1 MEIAPNAP
9 ISPRDQKIIQES
21 IQEFSQLQNNRA
33 VFGSHWEE
41 VAELIDPPSR
51 NSFFY
56 SVFNWPGQKKSDR
69 QVDATGMMALD
80 RFKAIIDSL
89 LTPRNMMWHGLEAD
103 NEYVMKDRLTRL
115 WFEQVTK
122 ILFKYRY
129 LPSANFSA
137 NNQGVFHNL
146 GAYGTGSM
154 FVDRYLGHDG
164 GKGLRYK
171 ALPLGEAFLRQDH
184 QGQIDGICRWFR
196 LTGRQAIQ
204 AQKAMGWN
212 ALPAG
217 LIAMADQ
224 KSEMTFN
231 FLHRICPRDDYDPE
245 RLDARGKLYASYYIC
260 LDFQA
265 LLSEGG
271 YNTFPVPTSRWTHN
285 VFDGPYGRSPAMA
298 VLPALKTLNSEKRD
312 FLTQGHRA
320 GVPVLLTTDDGVVEV
335 SFRPGALNKGGWSPD
350 GHPLI
355 GTLPV
360 GDINITDKMMDE
372 ERTLINSA
380 FLVDLFKILLDDPKI
395 YSATQVV
402 EMMSQRGILIA
413 PTIGRQQ
420 SEYLGNMIPREL
432 DLLSELGLLP
442 PMPPR
447 LREAGGEYKI
457 VYTSPLARDQR
468 AQEVAGFTRTLD
480 LANQIAQVT
489 GDPAIFDRFD
499 MDAALPEI
507 AQIQSTP
514 ERWMASDEQ
523 LAQKRQAR
531 QDQLAKQ
538 QQIQAAP
545 AAAAMVKASAAAA
558 KAGVAPNQ
566 LQQPAAPQ
574 GGPNG

>member
-1 MEIAPNAP
+1 MAEIAPVAP

-21 IQEFSQLQNNRA
+21 IQEFSQLQTNRA

-41 VAELIDPPSR
+41 ISELIDPPSR

-89 LTPRNMMWHGLEAD
+89 LTPRNMLWHGLEAD

-115 WFEQVTK
+115 WFEQAQK

-129 LPSANFSA
+129 MPNANFSA

-146 GAYGTGSM
+146 GAYGTGPM

-184 QGQIDGICRWFR
+184 QGQVDGICRWFR

-204 AQKAMGWN
+204 AQKFMGWKP
-212 ALPAG
+212 LPGG
-217 LIAMADQ
+217 LVAMADQ

-285 VFDGPYGRSPAMA
+285 VFDGPYGRSPAMS
-298 VLPALKTLNSEKRD
+298 VLPSLKTLNAEKRD

-320 GVPVLLTTDDGVVEV
+320 GVPVLLTTDDGIVDV

-355 GTLPV
+355 GTLPA

-420 SEYLGNMIPREL
+420 SEYLGGMIPREL
-432 DLLSELGLLP
+432 DILSELGLLP

-447 LREAGGEYKI
+447 LKEAGGEYKI
-457 VYTSPLARDQR
+457 IYTSPLARDQR

-514 ERWMASDEQ
+514 ERWMASDDM
-523 LAQKRQAR
+523 LARKRQMR
-531 QDQLAKQ
+531 Q
-538 QQIQAAP
+538 QQQEQQQKIQAAP
-545 AAAAMVKASAAAA
+545 AAAAMVKANAVAA

-566 LQQPAAPQ
+566 LQQPANQP
-574 GGPNG
+574 GG